1 MVDNLTQYLEREAI
15 LFPASD
21 EELYMQLISYV
32 VVRTTQMGRPIFE
45 AGGSAMDHAHDALM
59 LALLAI
65 TQNYGDFSKLKVAK
79 NTESFSNT
87 FFMPKASNASDD
99 GDKEAPASGIMVT
112 TQRNA
117 PLMPSFG
124 KRKPVKRVSRKMF

>member
-45 AGGSAMDHAHDALM
+45 AGGSSVDHAHDALM

-87 FFMPKASNASDD
+87 FFMPKANTGLDE
-99 GDKEAPASGIMVT
+99 DKDEPSSSIIVT
-112 TQRNA
+112 TKRNA
-117 PLMPSFG
+117 PLMSNFG

>member
-1 MVDNLTQYLEREAI
+1 
-15 LFPASD
+15 
-21 EELYMQLISYV
+21 
-32 VVRTTQMGRPIFE
+32 
-45 AGGSAMDHAHDALM
+45 M

-65 TQNYGDFSKLKVAK
+65 TQNYGEFSKLKVAR

-87 FFMPKASNASDD
+87 FFMPKPNTTKDD
-99 GDKEAPASGIMVT
+99 DDKPEPASGIMVT